1 MAIRIRTWIPPL
13 VKGVV
18 TVGLIGLLAK
28 NVDIGRMF
36 DHLKETDPW
45 LFLTGI
51 AVMAVQA
58 VLAAWR
64 WNLVLHFKRIAIE
77 FPKLVRFLW
86 LGLFFNQILPS
97 TVGGDAVRG
106 YSLVREGCSLGVASV
121 AVLVDR
127 VMGISGLI
135 LLVVITSPLSFKY
148 LPDGAARS
156 GVLLV
161 VACALFGLVLLILL
175 DRVATRFLQW
185 RFARG
190 LTAVSR
196 EARHLLFGKGPGLQV
211 LGLSMVI
218 QLLSVVAIAI
228 LAIAARID
236 VAFDA
241 LILVLPI
248 ATLLM
253 TIPLSVAGWGVR
265 EGVMVV
271 GLGYASVSPE
281 RAMALSVLYGILL
294 LVVALPGGLAW
305 AFDGRKRRNNDC
317 GRV

>member
-1 MAIRIRTWIPPL
+1 MAIRIRTWISPI
-13 VKGVV
+13 VKGAV
-18 TVGLIGLLAK
+18 TVGLIGVLAK
-28 NVDIGRMF
+28 NIDIGRMF
-36 DHLKETDPW
+36 DHLKETDLW
-45 LFLTGI
+45 LFLTGM
-51 AVMAVQA
+51 AVMTIQA

-64 WNLVLHFKRIAIE
+64 WKLVLHFKRVAIE

-86 LGLFFNQILPS
+86 LGLFFNQVLPS
-97 TVGGDAVRG
+97 TVGGDAVRA
-106 YSLVREGCSLGVASV
+106 YSLVREGCSFGVASV

-135 LLVVITSPLSFKY
+135 LLTIITSPLSFKY

-161 VACALFGLVLLILL
+161 VACALSGLVLLILL
-175 DRVATRFLQW
+175 DRVATHFLQW

-190 LTAVSR
+190 LTAMSR
-196 EARHLLFGKGPGLQV
+196 EARYLLFGKGPGLQV

-228 LAIAARID
+228 LARAVRID

-241 LILVLPI
+241 LVLVLPI

-253 TIPLSVAGWGVR
+253 TIPVSVAGWGVR
-265 EGVMVV
+265 EGAMVI

-281 RAMALSVLYGILL
+281 PAMALSVLYGIML
-294 LVVALPGGLAW
+294 LVVALPGGLVW
-305 AFDGRKRRNNDC
+305 AFDERRQRGDDR
-317 GRV
+317 G